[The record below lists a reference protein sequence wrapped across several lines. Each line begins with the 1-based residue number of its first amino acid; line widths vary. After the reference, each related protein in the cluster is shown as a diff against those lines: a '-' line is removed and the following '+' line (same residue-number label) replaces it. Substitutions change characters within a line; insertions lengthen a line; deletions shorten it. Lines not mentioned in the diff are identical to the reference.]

1 LPDAIL
7 SPHLKSATPINREH
21 ATKVGLRNYALVFF
35 GCVLFHLA
43 GMWSLPLI
51 DRDEPR
57 FAEAS
62 REMIERGDY
71 VVPYFN
77 NRVRFDKPPLTYWAQ
92 VASYKVFGEN
102 DFAARFPSAI
112 AAALTAVLLLVWG
125 SRLGKT
131 SVGWW
136 AAIIFTLSLQTF
148 VHAKAAVADMWLVLF
163 VTLAHWAG
171 YELLRDRLANESKR
185 PTLNPPS
192 QDYGAASVQPA
203 FARLRRGKRP
213 TSNSGWWWIFYFALA
228 FAFLAKGPIGWTPL
242 LTVTSTIIL
251 LREPQLAQRFKFG
264 RGIVLIL
271 AVVALWGIP
280 ALIQTHGE
288 FLTIGIG
295 RHVIGRSFG
304 AMEGHGA
311 NSLGAYLL
319 LLPFYFVTIFASF
332 FPWSIKLPWLMRKL
346 WRKQEAGVI
355 RLRQGYGGQADRGY
369 STRDAMD
376 NYLIVGSAIIFF
388 IFTLVKTKLPHYTLP
403 AFPLLSLLLARHWLE
418 QGTALT
424 QVPTAAERRRSLFK
438 CTAMTSACLYLVL
451 ALFVAPFA
459 ARYFP
464 AWQLYRASREYLRP
478 EMQFGA
484 VDYNEPSLVW
494 YFRSPE
500 SVRGWLATPA
510 LHPASVQRFM
520 EQTGPRF
527 VILPIELA
535 GKIYPA
541 LPNDWKDFRARG
553 FNLVKGKRVD
563 LTLILKTE

>member
-1 LPDAIL
+1 L
-7 SPHLKSATPINREH
+7 SPHLKSATPINREQ
-21 ATKVGLRNYALVFF
+21 ATNVGVRNCALLFF
-35 GCVLFHLA
+35 GCVVFHLA
-43 GMWSLPLI
+43 GTWSLPLI

-71 VVPYFN
+71 VVPFFN
-77 NRVRFDKPPLTYWAQ
+77 NHFRFDKPPLTYWAQ
-92 VASYKVFGEN
+92 VASYKIFGEN
-102 DFAARFPSAI
+102 DFAARFPSTI
-112 AAALTAVLLLVWG
+112 AAALTAVLLLAWG
-125 SRLGKT
+125 SRFGRTK
-131 SVGWW
+131 VGWW
-136 AAIIFTLSLQTF
+136 AVIIFTLSLQTF

-171 YELLRDRLANESKR
+171 YELLRDRLANESER

-192 QDYGAASVQPA
+192 QDYGAASVQ
-203 FARLRRGKRP
+203 RP
-213 TSNSGWWWIFYFALA
+213 TSNSGWWWTFYFALA

-242 LTVTSTIIL
+242 LTVEAT
-251 LREPQLAQRFKFG
+251 RFFVRDAQLATRFKFV
-264 RGIVLIL
+264 RGILLTL
-271 AVVALWGIP
+271 AVVAFWGIP

-311 NSLGAYLL
+311 NSLGPYLL
-319 LLPFYFVTIFASF
+319 LLPFYFVTVFASF

-346 WRKQEAGVI
+346 WRKQEPGVTPH
-355 RLRQGYGGQADRGY
+355 ARGY
-369 STRDAMD
+369 SGRDKVD
-376 NYLIVGSAIIFF
+376 NYLLAGAGITFIIFSL
-388 IFTLVKTKLPHYTLP
+388 IKTKLPHYTLP

-418 QGTALT
+418 PGTALT

-438 CTAMTSACLYLVL
+438 RTATTSACLYLVL

-464 AWQLYRASREYLRP
+464 AWQLYRESREYLRP

-510 LHPASVQRFM
+510 LQPASVQQFM

-527 VILPIELA
+527 VILPTELA
-535 GKIYPA
+535 AKIYPV
-541 LPNDWKDFRARG
+541 LPNDWKNFRARG
-553 FNLVKGKRVD
+553 LNIVKFKRVD
-563 LTLILKTE
+563 LTLILKID